1 MKNSQQTTTQS
12 EDQSDINKHRKVTP
26 KWAHLVAGGV
36 GGMLGAFLTSPLEVV
51 KTRLQAKRNKATLQV
66 KFNFGLGT
74 FKALRVL
81 LKEEGIRGF
90 YRGLGPHLIGVI
102 PSRGIYF
109 FTYGSVKSTLVD
121 HFEYDEKSSMASLLS
136 GISAGFVVVTTM
148 QPVWLVK
155 TRMQL
160 QSKTHELKYKNSFD
174 AIRKMYRDEGVRV
187 FYKGMSAS
195 YLGITESTL
204 QFVLYE
210 KLKQL
215 ARPEGSE
222 NDELT
227 KAEYLI
233 TASIAKLIAATVT
246 YPHEVIRT
254 RLREVDNVK
263 YKGLFSGLAQIAK
276 DEGMRGLYGGIGP
289 HLWRVVP
296 NAAIMFMTYE
306 TVLKALSRY
315 DDEK

>member
-1 MKNSQQTTTQS
+1 MKNSQEIVTIQKDHP
-12 EDQSDINKHRKVTP
+12 EAKKRIVTP
-26 KWAHLVAGGV
+26 KWAHLVAGGA

-51 KTRLQAKRNKATLQV
+51 KTRLQANRNKATLQV
-66 KFNFGLGT
+66 KFHFGLGT
-74 FKALRVL
+74 FKALSVL
-81 LKEEGIRGF
+81 LKEEGLRGF

-109 FTYGSVKSTLVD
+109 FTYGSVKSNLVEK
-121 HFEYDEKSSMASLLS
+121 FNYDERSSMASLIS
-136 GISAGFVVVTTM
+136 GVSAGFVVVTTM
-148 QPVWLVK
+148 QPIWLIK

-160 QSKTHELKYKNSFD
+160 QSKTHELKYNNSLD
-174 AIRKMYRDEGVRV
+174 AIKKMYRDEGIRV
-187 FYKGMSAS
+187 FYRGMSAS

-210 KLKQL
+210 KLKQM
-215 ARPEGSE
+215 ARPEGI
-222 NDELT
+222 DEKLT
-227 KAEYLI
+227 TAEYLI
-233 TASIAKLIAATVT
+233 TASIAKLIAATAT

-263 YKGLFSGLAQIAK
+263 YKGLFSGLATIARE
-276 DEGMRGLYGGIGP
+276 EGIKGLYGGIGP

-306 TVLKALSRY
+306 TVLRALSK
-315 DDEK
+315 EK